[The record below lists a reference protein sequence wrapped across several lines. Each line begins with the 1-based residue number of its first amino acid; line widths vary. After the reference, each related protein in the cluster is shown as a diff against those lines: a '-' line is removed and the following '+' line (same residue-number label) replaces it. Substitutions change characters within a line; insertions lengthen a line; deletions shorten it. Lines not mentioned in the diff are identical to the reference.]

1 MAIADITK
9 PIALDETLQS
19 TNGLLGTQNGKL
31 DSIVTAIMS
40 ISLASVGNVNSLT
53 TTDKTSLVGAVN
65 ELNAGKVST
74 SSVGVA
80 GGVAELD
87 NTGKVPAS
95 QLPAFVDDVIE
106 GYLYNGNFYEDSA
119 HTQLITPEDGKIYID
134 LVSNKTYRWS
144 GTQYT
149 VISDTLALGE
159 TSSTAYRGDRGKAA
173 YDHSQ
178 DPNRV
183 TQTIASGLYK
193 IGVTAQGH
201 VSGTEAVT
209 KSDLVALGIVGSVT
223 ASTTNGNIKVD
234 DVEVQVYDDTEVKT
248 ALSDATTEIEG
259 NPISFSTL
267 TAQNATECIID
278 LDPIQDLHGYD
289 KPWVGGAGKNLLPMI
304 LDDIKSANTSGSW
317 SENVYTLNN
326 VTFTILPDN
335 DDNVI
340 GVSVNNTTAVSNN
353 TRLFFP
359 NVTISEEHKLSGCP
373 SGGGNSTY
381 RLECYN
387 NSESTWKSDS
397 GSGATLDAGEYNKI
411 AILVYS
417 GQILSNKIFYPM
429 IRKSTDSAGFE
440 PYTNICPITGRT
452 QVGIEGCGKNLGDFT
467 VNSHT
472 ATANVNQAVDI
483 GTLHINTEMTLKT
496 SWKQSA
502 VLSSCTR
509 NCLYLHGTNGDYF
522 PDDVLTP
529 SLSAGVHS
537 GTIQNVSAGDYT
549 IKYWTHTFSSSV
561 VGSDF
566 MILRADDTDIS
577 TYSPYTESNDL
588 TIAFGQTVYGA
599 SLDVKRGVLSV
610 DRVLVD
616 LDTFTWGT
624 ITNTRWHTG
633 DQATYKP
640 TSSSSSIPNLIS
652 EKYETVSPS
661 VLYNSSSNGITITTT
676 SDIICRNGSTT
687 TPPSGNIAIELATP
701 TEIQL
706 TPHEVNLL
714 KGANYISVSDDF
726 ATITLTYRSGE
737 VATLGDLLAVEDN
750 LEEEIAN
757 AQILTDTVTG
767 DKYIL
772 VVTNGVLDIQQ
783 VSN

>member
-267 TAQNATECIID
+267 TAQNATECSID
-278 LDPIQDLHGYD
+278 LEPIQDLHGYD
-289 KPWVGGAGKNLLPMI
+289 KPWVGGAGKNKLI
-304 LDDIKSANTSGSW
+304 TDVATIKAWNVNGTWNGNTFTPTGKSI
-317 SENVYTLNN
+317 
-326 VTFTILPDN
+326 TFTIVTDS

-340 GVSVNNTTAVSNN
+340 GIKVNGTNDNTVVDFDIYRDNQNSCPFNGYILNGCSNGSV
-353 TRLFFP
+353 
-359 NVTISEEHKLSGCP
+359 
-373 SGGGNSTY
+373 STY
-381 RLECYN
+381 DLRV
-387 NSESTWKSDS
+387 SDITTGANATY
-397 GSGATLDAGEYNKI
+397 GSDTTI
-411 AILVYS
+411 ALSDTGKWRCCVFVRANAV
-417 GQILSNKIFYPM
+417 LSNVMFYPM
-429 IRKSTDSAGFE
+429 IRLSTETDPTFA
-440 PYTNICPITGRT
+440 PYTNECSISGRT
-452 QVGIEGCGKNLGDFT
+452 QVGIEGCGKNLLDPDAIYEIFDLTGTGAYRYGQSFPGGKTYTIINNSSNDSIYYRTPKADLSDRGTSSVQVLANHSATVEVANDRVLWLFT
-467 VNSHT
+467 GAIADWNA
-472 ATANVNQAVDI
+472 ATPNMAVII
-483 GTLHINTEMTLKT
+483 GTDSIFE
-496 SWKQSA
+496 
-502 VLSSCTR
+502 
-509 NCLYLHGTNGDYF
+509 
-522 PDDVLTP
+522 
-529 SLSAGVHS
+529 
-537 GTIQNVSAGDYT
+537 
-549 IKYWTHTFSSSV
+549 
-561 VGSDF
+561 
-566 MILRADDTDIS
+566 
-577 TYSPYTESNDL
+577 PYTKSNDL
-588 TIAFGQTVYGA
+588 TIQFGDTVYGA